1 MEYGPLQDII
11 FPSPGATAPITG
23 CLMLFAEVR
32 KNMGVTDGLRV
43 VVEFQR
49 SIGYITGKVDK
60 TGGNKSLDFRARQK
74 NLNLEVTG
82 LDGST

>member
-1 MEYGPLQDII
+1 MILDFQ
-11 FPSPGATAPITG
+11 TLVTG